1 VGTADCGIGGDMFEC
16 YVMTSRRSFRVIAEG
31 FATYEEACEWRDQR
45 PNFDDILIRQSAYA
59 YDD

>member
-1 VGTADCGIGGDMFEC
+1 MMWEC

-45 PNFDDILIRQSAYA
+45 PNFDDILIRKSAYA
-59 YDD
+59 YEE